1 MKLKNYKINEI
12 TIRNNDN
19 SSFEFFVD
27 FSVQPVNID
36 AWLISNGVKSNDWI
50 NNKNLYV
57 KVKINE
63 DVYTI
68 EEMATSPIDVN

>member
-12 TIRNNDN
+12 TMRNNDN